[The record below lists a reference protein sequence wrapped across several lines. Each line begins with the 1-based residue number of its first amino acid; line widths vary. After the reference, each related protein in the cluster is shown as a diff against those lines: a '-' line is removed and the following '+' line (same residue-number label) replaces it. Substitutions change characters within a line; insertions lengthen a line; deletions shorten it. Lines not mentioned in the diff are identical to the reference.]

1 MSPRGPTLPFPGKS
15 PHHGVSMIHASEHA
29 NTAQTAEPVSI
40 PLSQLPRGK
49 RATINAANLDDQ
61 DARMLRAMGLRPD
74 ASIQMCRL
82 GEPCIV
88 ALSGACGGGCR
99 IGLAKG
105 IASRVM
111 VTPLH

>member
-1 MSPRGPTLPFPGKS
+1 
-15 PHHGVSMIHASEHA
+15 MIQRIESNETAATIEHKPIA
-29 NTAQTAEPVSI
+29 I
-40 PLSQLPRGK
+40 PLTQLTRGQ
-49 RATINAANLDDQ
+49 RATVNAADLDEQ
-61 DARMLRAMGLRPD
+61 DGKMLRAMGLRPD

-99 IGLAKG
+99 IGLAKD

-111 VTPLH
+111 VTPQH